1 MSVKDG
7 STHVATL
14 DRNTGLIRQGAMQ
27 SGADL
32 AQVLRWDIPSRV
44 WDYRLGRLQHNLAKQ
59 PSHRVSDNNTRVLH
73 QPNDRRDRL

>member
-14 DRNTGLIRQGAMQ
+14 DRNTGLIRKGSVQ

-32 AQVLRWDIPSRV
+32 AQVLGWDVPSRV
-44 WDYRLGRLQHNLAKQ
+44 WDDRLGRLQHNLAQ
-59 PSHRVSDNNTRVLH
+59 
-73 QPNDRRDRL
+73 